1 MKKLILSILILI
13 SAATLH
19 AQYSQQYNNNNND
32 DAPKGFQKQNVF
44 IGGSI
49 SLGFGTGS
57 FGVGANPEI
66 GYSFAQ
72 WLDGGLA
79 FNINYNSQKYI
90 DPYTGNYTAR
100 VSSFNY
106 GAGVFARVYPVR
118 FLFVQFQ
125 PEENWITYNQKDL
138 ATNLKL
144 KSNVSATSL
153 IGGIGYSQ
161 RVVTQGSYFFM
172 IGLDLLDNVNSPYR
186 DQYNHAEPIIRGGF
200 DVYLHPSRKPKPE
213 GHIL

>member
-1 MKKLILSILILI
+1 MKKVFLSLLIILSVK
-13 SAATLH
+13 ALH
-19 AQYSQQYNNNNND
+19 AQNDYNNYNNA

-79 FNINYNSQKYI
+79 FNLNYNSQKYI
-90 DPYTGNYTAR
+90 DPYTGNYTDR

-106 GAGVFARVYPVR
+106 GAGVFVRAYPVR

-125 PEENWITYNQKDL
+125 PEENWISYKD
-138 ATNLKL
+138 
-144 KSNVSATSL
+144 KSYQNGLTGKTHVNAASL

-161 RVVTQGSYFFM
+161 RVITQGSYFFM
-172 IGLDLLDNVNSPYR
+172 IGLDLLDNANSPYR

-200 DVYLHPSRKPKPE
+200 DVYLHPSGKPKPE